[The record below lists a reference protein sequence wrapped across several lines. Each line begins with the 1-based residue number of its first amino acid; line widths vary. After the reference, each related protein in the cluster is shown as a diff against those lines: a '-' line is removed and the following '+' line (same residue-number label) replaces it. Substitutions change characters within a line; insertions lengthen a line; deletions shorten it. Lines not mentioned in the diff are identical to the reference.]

1 MLYKGYAVIK
11 SFLLI
16 FLSVSIY
23 GLIHSFLASRM
34 VKNAAEVFMGHPGFR
49 WFRLS
54 YNIFAFISLG
64 PVLALAIVLPDRPI
78 YDITVP
84 WDIPFLLLQLAG
96 ACFSLAA
103 ALQTGLGT
111 LSGLSQLDHDTV
123 PAEKGKLVTGGLYK
137 YVRHP
142 IYSGAIL
149 FLLASPQLSWNS
161 LALKLAFTLYFI
173 IGGMV
178 EEKKLVEDF
187 GDEYRAYR
195 MKTPMLIP
203 WPKKST

>member
-1 MLYKGYAVIK
+1 VIK
-11 SFLLI
+11 NFLLI
-16 FLSVSIY
+16 FLAVSLY
-23 GLIHSFLASRM
+23 SLIHSFLASRTA
-34 VKNAAEVFMGHPGFR
+34 KNAAEVFMGHPGFR
-49 WFRLS
+49 WYRLS

-64 PVLALAIVLPDRPI
+64 PVLALAIVLPDRII
-78 YDITVP
+78 YDTSVP
-84 WDIPFLLLQLAG
+84 WDIPLLLLQLAG

-103 ALQTGLGT
+103 AMQTGLGT
-111 LSGLSQLDHDTV
+111 LSGLTQLNHETRA
-123 PAEKGKLVTGGLYK
+123 AEKGQLVTGGLYK

-142 IYSGAIL
+142 IYTGAIL
-149 FLLASPQLSWNS
+149 FLWASPQLSWNS

-187 GDEYRAYR
+187 SDEYRAYR
-195 MKTPMLIP
+195 MKTPMIFP

>member
-1 MLYKGYAVIK
+1 LIK

-16 FLSVSIY
+16 FLAVSLY
-23 GLIHSFLASRM
+23 SLLHSFLASRT

-49 WFRLS
+49 WYRLS

-84 WDIPFLLLQLAG
+84 WDIPLLFLQLAG
-96 ACFSLAA
+96 ACFSFAA
-103 ALQTGLGT
+103 AVQTGLGT
-111 LSGLSQLDHDTV
+111 LSGLTQLNHHT
-123 PAEKGKLVTGGLYK
+123 AQTEKGQLVTGGLYK

-142 IYSGAIL
+142 IYTGAIL
-149 FLLASPQLSWNS
+149 FLWASPQLSWNS

-195 MKTPMLIP
+195 MKTPMIIP